1 MQEQLEEA
9 DIVLSVVFGAFSM
22 EQPTNVEFGLNIGYP
37 FSEIP
42 YALKSQNEQVC
53 IQPVY
58 NSQTCNVLIFL
69 AYFVQVDRLTVEK
82 QLKRCGSG
90 FGRLTRMC
98 EVLDEML

>member
-1 MQEQLEEA
+1 MLHHFTHQESAHGIFLQEQLEEA

-58 NSQTCNVLIFL
+58 NSQTC
-69 AYFVQVDRLTVEK
+69 K
-82 QLKRCGSG
+82 S
-90 FGRLTRMC
+90 
-98 EVLDEML
+98 